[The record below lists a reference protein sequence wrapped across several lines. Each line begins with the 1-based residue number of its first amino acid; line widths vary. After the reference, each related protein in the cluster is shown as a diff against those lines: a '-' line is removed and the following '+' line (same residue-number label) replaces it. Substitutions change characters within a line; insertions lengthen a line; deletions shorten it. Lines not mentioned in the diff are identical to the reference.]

1 MEEKEKQ
8 TARKKKMQKKM
19 QKKANNH
26 VIESAVYSCGYILT
40 CMDLLAVGRVL
51 GLLAWLWIRLKGDE
65 EERLLLPD
73 TS

>member
-8 TARKKKMQKKM
+8 TARKKKM

-51 GLLAWLWIRLKGDE
+51 GLWAWLWIRLKGDE
-65 EERLLLPD
+65 EESLLLPD